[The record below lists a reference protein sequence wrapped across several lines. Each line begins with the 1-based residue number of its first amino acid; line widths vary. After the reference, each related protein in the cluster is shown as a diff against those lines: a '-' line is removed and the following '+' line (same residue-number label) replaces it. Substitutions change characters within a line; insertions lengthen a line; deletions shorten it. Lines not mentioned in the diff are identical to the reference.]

1 MIHRKIVNL
10 KGAFHKAPSSR
21 LYLMGTFSGP
31 NPLSLKFLI
40 SILLNCDGFDYREW
54 SKIKPRRYSFFLP
67 FFSLCAF
74 LFSFDPVSLHGL
86 GFYVFLRSVL

>member
-1 MIHRKIVNL
+1 MDLTIGNGL
-10 KGAFHKAPSSR
+10 KSSLGAFA
-21 LYLMGTFSGP
+21 L
-31 NPLSLKFLI
+31 
-40 SILLNCDGFDYREW
+40 
-54 SKIKPRRYSFFLP
+54 RYSFFLR